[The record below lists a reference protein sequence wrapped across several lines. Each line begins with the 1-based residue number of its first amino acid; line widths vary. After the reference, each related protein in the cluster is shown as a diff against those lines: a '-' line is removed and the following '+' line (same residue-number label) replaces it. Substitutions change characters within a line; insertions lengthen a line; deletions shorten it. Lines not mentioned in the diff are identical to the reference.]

1 MAVPG
6 VSSVGSAV
14 GKGASV
20 GGKAASAAKG
30 AVKVTG
36 KSGKAAKGVQSAGSP
51 IAHTL
56 KKSQGAAKSR
66 AEQLKRTADK
76 AKDPFER
83 HDILK
88 KSKRMASN
96 KERFG
101 DALDKQADLQKVVD
115 DNMNF
120 SGPFK
125 SGGPRKQL
133 NDARKERRDEE
144 NLNEKERVKILD
156 KVPGVGGDDGSAI
169 GKSTRNAIRR
179 GINDT
184 GASSYALLA
193 GPAGAVAKKQVLDPI
208 RKTKTVKKAKNNLAK
223 EFVPK
228 TVRKVYGR
236 ARRDSARTISEVAW
250 HGGKG
255 AVDGGIT
262 GGLPGAG
269 IGLLKGAAKGAVRG
283 LAQSKAAWVV
293 AGIGAG
299 GIFIVAFLMALVMA
313 MVSSVAADLS
323 KDWRY
328 QVAER
333 AVAAAS
339 TAKEYAGMAK
349 DAAKSATE
357 GVVDGT
363 EWVVGAAASKAAGV
377 ADAVGGVR
385 DGEDKG
391 KEDEDESSDGDKD
404 ESPDEGDEDDKTP
417 PKADAHSADNQ
428 GYPTFGDAPSD
439 WETGDPVMVT
449 DIGSVVVDY
458 SDSSGYSINGK
469 HIDLVSMDEE
479 AKDVDGYTSDIELD
493 MGTLAKANVFIHGKT
508 APTEADGIPDSDDD
522 IYSAQTVAKTTDD
535 DEEEKPDEDAEDDEE
550 EHDEDETNPIADA
563 WGISKEDAL
572 DNGLSE
578 DGYFKLD
585 EHGWMRF
592 IMQFIAGAI
601 REEAL
606 KQDAPDVSLDS
617 GMVINTEGIGYVED
631 SGTNMKMADKA
642 KKVYIAAFKKLPID
656 GIDEKVDEM
665 FNNARDW
672 WYGQDCAA
680 EGSNPGGSGDFTG
693 KGVPDEAIP
702 WVENAAK
709 HSESGIP
716 AAFFAYIMDRETT
729 FNPKATAGDR
739 NGGTGGLFQMN
750 ATVWGEATDGGTWSD
765 PDIFDPMVHTEYGA
779 KYFDDRLETVRTMRK
794 NNPDKPY
801 AKDLTELEALMIAH
815 NAGEGNLQK
824 YPNLPGITRGYLE
837 EFREKFKEYGGGEAG
852 KPGSNKGGG
861 DSGDSGDSSGEASG
875 KLVKPQGKHPKTSD
889 RKNRWG
895 KFHAGTDYGMP
906 SGTELPAMF
915 DGKVTFNGWMTGY
928 GNYVIVKGEWDGKEL
943 GYAYAHMTASKVKV
957 GQEIKAGDLIGL
969 SGNTGVGTGPHLHLE
984 LRTSDFTGPGRE
996 NNTADADKFL
1006 KSNGGEIIGGA
1017 AKPPEPGESDSCPGN
1032 AEGDGSRGSG
1042 DVSNEECGR
1051 GNKIEEGL
1059 SESAISVYRAVCAEF
1074 PDVKSYGGR
1083 RYSSI
1088 IGNKSDHYTGK
1099 AVDVM
1104 INDSG
1109 SNDSKLGDEIADFT
1123 MKNKDDLDVKYII
1136 WKQRIWTPSRGEWK
1150 KMGDRGDET
1159 QNHFDHVHISV
1170 NS

>member
-1 MAVPG
+1 MAVPA

-14 GKGASV
+14 GKSASAT
-20 GGKAASAAKG
+20 KAAKG
-30 AVKVTG
+30 ASSTAQATAG
-36 KSGKAAKGVQSAGSP
+36 KGAQAAQKSSSHV
-51 IAHTL
+51 L
-56 KKSQGAAKSR
+56 DKSQGVAKSKADQLSR
-66 AEQLKRTADK
+66 VAEKYGDSDKRQELLDK
-76 AKDPFER
+76 AKD
-83 HDILK
+83 K
-88 KSKRMASN
+88 ASSKEKIGN
-96 KERFG
+96 L
-101 DALDKQADLQKVVD
+101 LDKQSDLQKVAE
-115 DNMNF
+115 DN
-120 SGPFK
+120 K
-125 SGGPRKQL
+125 SFTGLVKGF
-133 NDARKERRDEE
+133 DAKKGMTDAKREREQEE
-144 NLNEKERVKILD
+144 DLNEKDRVKAFDRI
-156 KVPGVGGDDGSAI
+156 PGVRGDADTAL
-169 GKSTRNAIRR
+169 GKSMRGAVRR
-179 GINDT
+179 GLNQE
-184 GASSYALLA
+184 GSLA
-193 GPAGAVAKKQVLDPI
+193 QLAGGPAGNALHKGVIAPVK
-208 RKTKTVKKAKNNLAK
+208 RSKTYKKAKGNLAK
-223 EFVPK
+223 NLVPK
-228 TVRKVYGR
+228 QVRKAHGTVK
-236 ARRDSARTISEVAW
+236 RDATRVVTEA
-250 HGGKG
+250 GTQAAKDF
-255 AVDGGIT
+255 AT
-262 GGLPGAG
+262 GGGLHGAG
-269 IGLLKGAAKGAVRG
+269 IGAVKGAARG
-283 LAQSKAAWVV
+283 LIQSKTTWVI
-293 AGIGAG
+293 AGLSAG

-357 GVVDGT
+357 GVVDGA

-377 ADAVGGVR
+377 ADDVGDVR
-385 DGEDKG
+385 DGDDDKDKDEDK
-391 KEDEDESSDGDKD
+391 KAEDESSEEDKD
-404 ESPDEGDEDDKTP
+404 ESADDGSY
-417 PKADAHSADNQ
+417 SAENQ
-428 GYPTFGDAPSD
+428 GYPTFGNAPDD
-439 WETGDPVMVT
+439 WETGDPVTVS

-458 SDSSGYSINGK
+458 SGSSGYSVNGK
-469 HIDLVSMDEE
+469 HIDLVSMDKES
-479 AKDVDGYTSDIELD
+479 KDVNDYTRDIELD
-493 MGTLAKANVFIHGKT
+493 MTTLSDANVFVLGKT
-508 APTEADGIPDSDDD
+508 APSEADGIPDSDDD
-522 IYSAQTVAKTTDD
+522 IYSAKTVAKTVDD
-535 DEEEKPDEDAEDDEE
+535 DEKKPDEDAKDDEE
-550 EHDEDETNPIADA
+550 ERDEDETNPIGDA

-578 DGYFKLD
+578 DEYFNLD

-592 IMQFIAGAI
+592 FMQFIAGAI
-601 REEAL
+601 REEAI

-631 SGTNMKMADKA
+631 SGANMMMADKA
-642 KKVYIAAFKKLPID
+642 KKVYIAAFKKLPIE

-709 HSESGIP
+709 HSESKIP
-716 AAFFAYIMDRETT
+716 AAFFAYIMARETD
-729 FNPKATAGDR
+729 FNPKARAGDK

-750 ATVWGEATDGGTWSD
+750 ADVWASATDGGTWSD

-837 EFREKFKEYGGGEAG
+837 EFREKFEDYGGGEAG
-852 KPGSNKGGG
+852 KAGSNKGGG
-861 DSGDSGDSSGEASG
+861 SDSGSDSGSGGSSESSG
-875 KLVKPQGKHPKTSD
+875 KLVKPQGEHPKTSD
-889 RKNRWG
+889 RKSRWG

-1051 GNKIEEGL
+1051 GTEIEKGL

-1104 INDSG
+1104 VNDSG

-1150 KMGDRGDET
+1150 KMGDRGDDT

>member
-14 GKGASV
+14 GKGAS
-20 GGKAASAAKG
+20 A
-30 AVKVTG
+30 T
-36 KSGKAAKGVQSAGSP
+36 KAAKTTATASKGAQTAQKSSSR
-51 IAHTL
+51 IL
-56 KKSQGAAKSR
+56 DKSQGVAKSKAQQLSR
-66 AEQLKRTADK
+66 AAEKYGDSDKRQELLDK
-76 AKDPFER
+76 AKD
-83 HDILK
+83 K
-88 KSKRMASN
+88 ASSKEKIGN
-96 KERFG
+96 L
-101 DALDKQADLQKVVD
+101 LDKQSDLQKVAG
-115 DNMNF
+115 DNKGFTGLVN
-120 SGPFK
+120 GLGAK
-125 SGGPRKQL
+125 KDLGKAKR
-133 NDARKERRDEE
+133 EREQEE
-144 NLNEKERVKILD
+144 DLNEKERVKALD
-156 KVPGVGGDDGSAI
+156 RIPGVRGDADTAL
-169 GKSTRNAIRR
+169 GKSMRGGLRR
-179 GINDT
+179 GLNQE
-184 GASSYALLA
+184 GSLA
-193 GPAGAVAKKQVLDPI
+193 QVAGGPAGSALHEGVIAPVK
-208 RKTKTVKKAKNNLAK
+208 RSKTYKKAKGNLAK
-223 EFVPK
+223 NLVPK
-228 TVRKVYGR
+228 QVRKAHGTVK
-236 ARRDSARTISEVAW
+236 RDATRVVSEA
-250 HGGKG
+250 GTQAAKEFATG
-255 AVDGGIT
+255 

-269 IGLLKGAAKGAVRG
+269 IGAIKGAARG
-283 LAQSKAAWVV
+283 LIQSKTTWVI
-293 AGIGAG
+293 AGLSAG

-328 QVAER
+328 QVGER

-357 GVVDGT
+357 GVVDGA

-385 DGEDKG
+385 DGDDEDEDKG
-391 KEDEDESSDGDKD
+391 KEDEDESSDDDKD

-493 MGTLAKANVFIHGKT
+493 MNTLAKANVFIHGKT

-535 DEEEKPDEDAEDDEE
+535 DEEEKPDDDAKDDEE

-578 DGYFKLD
+578 DEYFKLD

-592 IMQFIAGAI
+592 VMRLLAGAI

-631 SGTNMKMADKA
+631 SGTKMQMADKA

-656 GIDEKVDEM
+656 GIDEKVEEM

-693 KGVPDEAIP
+693 KGVPKKAIP

-716 AAFFAYIMDRETT
+716 AAFFAYIMGRETT
-729 FNPKATAGDR
+729 FNPKARAGDK

-750 ATVWGEATDGGTWSD
+750 ATVWGEATGGGTWSD

-815 NAGEGNLQK
+815 NAGEGNLMK

-861 DSGDSGDSSGEASG
+861 DSDDSGDSGDSGDSSGEASG
-875 KLVKPQGKHPKTSD
+875 KLVKPQGEHPKTSD

-906 SGTELPAMF
+906 AGTELPAMF

-957 GQEIKAGDLIGL
+957 GQEVKAGDLIGL

-1104 INDSG
+1104 VNDSG
-1109 SNDSKLGDEIADFT
+1109 SNDSKLGDDISDFT
-1123 MKNKDDLDVKYII
+1123 IKNKDELDVKYII